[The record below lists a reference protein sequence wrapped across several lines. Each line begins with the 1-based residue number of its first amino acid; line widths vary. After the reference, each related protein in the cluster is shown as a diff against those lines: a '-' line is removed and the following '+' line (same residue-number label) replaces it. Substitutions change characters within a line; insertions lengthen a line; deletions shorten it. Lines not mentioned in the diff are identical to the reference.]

1 MLVMCDCRPQRYLNR
16 PIRASVVF
24 NIVILV
30 GSVHNFNFSVNSR
43 ILVKVAC
50 LKTFEKVMKNKNNV
64 AVVDEYG
71 RELKILQNKTS
82 SKNGER
88 GLKRRSER
96 KMGADAILKVFRYS
110 FSETIPIFFNRLKMD
125 FILVR
130 SLQNFRQ

>member
-1 MLVMCDCRPQRYLNR
+1 M
-16 PIRASVVF
+16 
-24 NIVILV
+24 
-30 GSVHNFNFSVNSR
+30 HNFNFSVNSR